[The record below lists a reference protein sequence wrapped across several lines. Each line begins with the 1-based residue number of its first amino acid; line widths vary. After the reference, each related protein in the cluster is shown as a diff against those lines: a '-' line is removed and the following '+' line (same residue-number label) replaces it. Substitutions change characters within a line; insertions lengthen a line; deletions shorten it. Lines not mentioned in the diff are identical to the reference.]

1 MNPKERFDLIT
12 RNLQEV
18 IGEDEL
24 KRKLKSKKEFLV
36 YWGTTPTGSISIAYF
51 FPMLKVAD
59 LLRAGCR
66 VKILLADLH
75 AALDNTPWEML
86 EKRYEYYKEAIPAI
100 LKMINVPI
108 NKLEFIRGKDIQLN
122 EKYQFDSGKGC

>member
-36 YWGTTPTGSISIAYF
+36 YWGTTPTGSIIKCC
-51 FPMLKVAD
+51 M
-59 LLRAGCR
+59 
-66 VKILLADLH
+66 
-75 AALDNTPWEML
+75 
-86 EKRYEYYKEAIPAI
+86 
-100 LKMINVPI
+100 
-108 NKLEFIRGKDIQLN
+108 
-122 EKYQFDSGKGC
+122 